1 VVLPLPLAPRTRS
14 NPPSP
19 RTRERLPK
27 RRTPPRSQASATVSS
42 MPLILRVKL
51 TKPAADKG
59 SIVRA
64 MKNRWLVPFLNL
76 GHLLDHLAMLVFP
89 TAVVAIGREWNQPYS
104 ELLPLALGS
113 FIAFGVF
120 AIPAGWL
127 ADHWSRYKVMA
138 LFYFGIGGA
147 LFATSFAQ
155 SPLQIAAGLT
165 VVGAFA
171 AIYHPVGIAML
182 VASSENKMGSLL
194 GWNGLWG
201 NLGLASAALL
211 TGALV
216 DAFGWRAAFM
226 VPGALCVFA
235 GCAFVFLVNDPG
247 KVKKTSKSLGL
258 HVDARTMTR
267 IFTIMLVA
275 TAFGGIIFN
284 STTISMPKVFDERLS
299 ALTQTNF
306 GIGVLVA
313 LVYTMAA
320 FAQVVMGALI
330 DRVEL
335 RRLMIGVGLV
345 QIPMLWFAANLDGWA
360 MLVVALLMMLAV
372 FGQIPLNDAIV
383 GRYVADEYRARV
395 LGVRYVVS
403 LGVAAVAVPMIAT
416 LHKTAGGFSNV
427 FLVLAVM
434 AGGVFLASFF
444 FPTRAEL
451 MASKQKLA
459 SQGA

>member
-1 VVLPLPLAPRTRS
+1 M
-14 NPPSP
+14 PPG
-19 RTRERLPK
+19 
-27 RRTPPRSQASATVSS
+27 
-42 MPLILRVKL
+42 
-51 TKPAADKG
+51 AANSG
-59 SIVRA
+59 IVRD
-64 MKNRWLVPFLNL
+64 MQNRWLAPFLNL

-89 TAVVAIGREWNQPYS
+89 TAVVAIGREWGRPYS

-127 ADHWSRYKVMA
+127 ADHWSRYKVMV
-138 LFYFGIGGA
+138 LFYFGIGA
-147 LFATSFAQ
+147 SLFVTGFAQ
-155 SPLQIAAGLT
+155 SPWQVAAGLC

-182 VASSENKMGSLL
+182 VASPANMGRSL

-216 DAFGWRAAFM
+216 DTLGWRAAFF
-226 VPGALCVFA
+226 VPGVICVIA
-235 GCAFVFLVNDPG
+235 GCAFLVLVRDPG

-258 HVDARTMTR
+258 HVDTRMMTR
-267 IFTIMLVA
+267 IFATMLIA

-330 DRVEL
+330 DRTEL

-345 QIPMLWFAANLDGWA
+345 QIPMLWLAANLEGWA

-416 LHKTAGGFSNV
+416 LHKTEGGFSNV
-427 FLVLAVM
+427 FLVLAVL
-434 AGGVFLASFF
+434 ASGVFVASWF
-444 FPTRAEL
+444 FPSREEL
-451 MASKQKLA
+451 TAHKEKLA
-459 SQGA
+459 SQPV

>member
-1 VVLPLPLAPRTRS
+1 
-14 NPPSP
+14 
-19 RTRERLPK
+19 
-27 RRTPPRSQASATVSS
+27 
-42 MPLILRVKL
+42 MPLILLAKL
-51 TKPAADKG
+51 TKLPARKW

-89 TAVVAIGREWNQPYS
+89 TAVVAIAREWNQPYS

-127 ADHWSRYKVMA
+127 ADHWSRYKVMM
-138 LFYFGIGGA
+138 LFYFGIGA
-147 LFATSFAQ
+147 SLFATGLAQ
-155 SPLQIAAGLT
+155 SPWQVAAGLT

-182 VASSENKMGSLL
+182 VASTEKMGRLL

-201 NLGLASAALL
+201 NLGLATAALL

-216 DAFGWRAAFM
+216 DAFGWRAAFF
-226 VPGALCVFA
+226 VPGALCMSA
-235 GCAFVFLVNDPG
+235 GVLFSVLVKDPG
-247 KVKKTSKSLGL
+247 KVKKTSKSMGL
-258 HVDARTMTR
+258 HVDARMMTR
-267 IFTIMLVA
+267 IFAIMLIA

-306 GIGVLVA
+306 GIGLLVA
-313 LVYTMAA
+313 VVYTMAA
-320 FAQVVMGALI
+320 FAQVVMGTLI
-330 DRVEL
+330 DRMEL

-345 QIPMLWFAANLDGWA
+345 QIPMLWLAANLDGWA
-360 MLVVALLMMLAV
+360 MLGVALLMMLAV

-383 GRYVADEYRARV
+383 GRYVADEFRARV

-403 LGVAAVAVPMIAT
+403 LGVAAVAVPMIAA

-427 FLVLAVM
+427 FLVLAVL
-434 AGGVFLASFF
+434 ASGVFVASWF
-444 FPTRAEL
+444 FPSRAEL
-451 MASKQKLA
+451 TAHKEKLA
-459 SQGA
+459 TQPA